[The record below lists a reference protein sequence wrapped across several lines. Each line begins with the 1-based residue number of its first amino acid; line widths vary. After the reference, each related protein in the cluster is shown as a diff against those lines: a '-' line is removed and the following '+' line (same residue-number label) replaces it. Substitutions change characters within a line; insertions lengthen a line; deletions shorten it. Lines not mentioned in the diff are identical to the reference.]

1 MFPRKTKFPVV
12 APAVAHQP
20 TEDRFHQTM
29 MKEQQQALQHQHHER
44 SFHNR
49 SPTQH
54 LHPHHSLEMS
64 QSQVFISIAA
74 SPYTPG
80 DALLKEKQQMQQQ
93 QQQLLHH
100 SATLPAIT
108 NHHHAVI
115 PQQQPQSQSQPQ
127 SQPQQSQPPLLSSDM
142 LIDHDA
148 ITPESVTPTEIPFH
162 HHRQHST
169 ELRRP
174 SGSVGVDL
182 TTALASA
189 DIGSSSDES
198 DETDDERDSS
208 SSNEFTSSSN
218 SSSEKSSSAQRSLAR
233 SLRRHK
239 KKMAKSSNAV
249 LPEELQGHYA
259 VTEYLGSGSYG
270 HVYLANPTP
279 AHPLISVTE
288 AQAAATGAQ
297 QIPSQVAIK
306 KIVHIYDN
314 LTNAKRLLREI
325 KILRMLSHSNII
337 GFKGLLPP
345 APLENF
351 NDLSMVF
358 EYVDTDLQKLIHSN
372 QHFSNL
378 HVQFFLYQLLCGIEF
393 IHSAGVIHR
402 DLKPA
407 NILVNADCTMKICD
421 FGLSRLTV
429 NSRLGQAAVQKKFSG
444 AGGESAAGGY
454 TLNSAFSSPGQHS
467 ALDDSSRNGSPDHS
481 SASASDSSPAGNGR
495 SGSGADT
502 LPSAPTSQ
510 RTMTKHVVT
519 RWYRAP
525 ELILLSEQY
534 TTAIDQWSI
543 GCILAELLS
552 MQQESQLAPSERQA
566 LFPGRSCFPL
576 SAESPLAYADQLDQL
591 NVIFDVL
598 GTPSDADLEQVDNVT
613 ARNYI
618 KALPKKK
625 PLDLARKFHGSDPMA
640 IDLLQKLLQFN
651 PQTRASATEALNH
664 PYLKE
669 MREGQSNPLF
679 NMDAAATV
687 FGGHAGWDFED
698 ETLDETKIRGLIMQ
712 EILIDNPQLYEK
724 LSPRAKRLQQKL
736 SAAAAAQKHSA
747 SGNNLAAAAAAG
759 AGAHAQAHAAEST
772 QVRVTPA
779 PQVIRH
785 QSSGE
790 SSMSSVNSSNSISSS
805 DIGVS
810 PEPPRTVQHT
820 VVPMPAQ
827 AQSQHHLHP
836 HQQAHHQPASAQQ
849 AYHPPPSKQVVQ
861 PQAQLNHDLLA
872 LQAQFQD
879 ASDIFCSYS
888 YV

>member
-12 APAVAHQP
+12 APAVAHP
-20 TEDRFHQTM
+20 AEERFQQTLL
-29 MKEQQQALQHQHHER
+29 KEQQQQMQQQQQQHHDPSQDR

-54 LHPHHSLEMS
+54 LHPHHSMETI
-64 QSQVFISIAA
+64 ISIAA

-80 DALLKEKQQMQQQ
+80 DALMKEKH
-93 QQQLLHH
+93 QLQHQPQPHH
-100 SATLPAIT
+100 YSSATLPQIL
-108 NHHHAVI
+108 NHHHSVI
-115 PQQQPQSQSQPQ
+115 PQHPPTQPQP
-127 SQPQQSQPPLLSSDM
+127 QPQQPPQSHPPLLSSDM

-148 ITPESVTPTEIPFH
+148 ITPESVTPTEIPFQ
-162 HHRQHST
+162 HRQQ
-169 ELRRP
+169 EERRP

-182 TTALASA
+182 TQALASA
-189 DIGSSSDES
+189 DIGSSSEES
-198 DETDDERDSS
+198 DDTDDEQPQQS
-208 SSNEFTSSSN
+208 EFTSSS
-218 SSSEKSSSAQRSLAR
+218 SDKSSAQRSLAR
-233 SLRRHK
+233 SMRRNK

-279 AHPLISVTE
+279 AHPLINVTE
-288 AQAAATGAQ
+288 AQTAATGQ
-297 QIPSQVAIK
+297 TQIPSQVAIK

-429 NSRLGQAAVQKKFSG
+429 NSRLGQAAVQKKNASFAG
-444 AGGESAAGGY
+444 ADAGGY
-454 TLNSAFSSPGQHS
+454 ALNSAFSSPGQS
-467 ALDDSSRNGSPDHS
+467 NSSSSSLDDSRDGSPDHS
-481 SASASDSSPAGNGR
+481 SASASDSSPT
-495 SGSGADT
+495 ST

-625 PLDLARKFHGSDPMA
+625 PLDLARKFHGSDPLA

-669 MREGQSNPLF
+669 MREGQTNPLF
-679 NMDAAATV
+679 NMDACSAL
-687 FGGHAGWDFED
+687 GGGYGHAGWDFED

-724 LSPRAKRLQQKL
+724 LSPKAKRLQQKL
-736 SAAAAAQKHSA
+736 SAAARASAQRHHSA
-747 SGNNLAAAAAAG
+747 SGNNLAAAAA
-759 AGAHAQAHAAEST
+759 ESME
-772 QVRVTPA
+772 VRVTPA
-779 PQVIRH
+779 TGQPQLRH

-790 SSMSSVNSSNSISSS
+790 SMTSVNSSNSIASSM
-805 DIGVS
+805 GVS

-827 AQSQHHLHP
+827 AP
-836 HQQAHHQPASAQQ
+836 HQPAPTSQNYHSLAPQQ
-849 AYHPPPSKQVVQ
+849 PYHPAQAPQQ
-861 PQAQLNHDLLA
+861 PAAQLNHDLLA

-879 ASDIFCSYS
+879 ASDIFSSYS